1 MTRPRSTSVS
11 VGCNGHGGSYTVQGD
26 RLTFGPIVG
35 TLIACAEED
44 IAQQERELLGA
55 LQGTVRYDLA
65 GGKLRIFYAAD
76 SKVLVFVTAPASS
89 SA

>member
-1 MTRPRSTSVS
+1 M
-11 VGCNGHGGSYTVQGD
+11 QGD

-44 IAQQERELLGA
+44 STQQERELLGA